1 MKSYLLQY
9 FKPSP
14 QSEFRTRPDVIKRPG
29 GKLLDLINGGANKER
44 GWEKWAL
51 PLGCGWF
58 GAKIF
63 GGVPTERIQI
73 TENSLANPSPEGL
86 NNFCEF
92 FLDFDGQKEYS
103 QYRRDLSLNDAVAS
117 VEYTV
122 DGARFRRELF
132 TSYPDRVAVL
142 RLTSDKP
149 NALSFKLFAEIPFVK
164 DFGSKV
170 GDGHGKSGKVECLPD
185 RILLTGKMEFYEIHY
200 EGQLRWQ
207 AVGGTVACTPD
218 GIQFHDATEVVIYF
232 TCATNYRLE
241 SRVFLE
247 PDPKK
252 KLAPYPMPH
261 ETVEKTLADAMA
273 QGYDALKERHLAD
286 YHALFNRASEGCSSR
301 MWRQTS

>member
-1 MKSYLLQY
+1 MKHLALAILFLVSFSPAFSQNPTTPMKSYLLQY

-14 QSEFRTRPDVIKRPG
+14 QSESRTRPDVIKRPG

-92 FLDFDGQKEYS
+92 FLDFYGQKEYS

-149 NALSFKLFAEIPFVK
+149 NALSFKLFADIPFVK
-164 DFGSKV
+164 DFG
-170 GDGHGKSGKVECLPD
+170 
-185 RILLTGKMEFYEIHY
+185 
-200 EGQLRWQ
+200 
-207 AVGGTVACTPD
+207 
-218 GIQFHDATEVVIYF
+218 
-232 TCATNYRLE
+232 
-241 SRVFLE
+241 
-247 PDPKK
+247 
-252 KLAPYPMPH
+252 
-261 ETVEKTLADAMA
+261 
-273 QGYDALKERHLAD
+273 
-286 YHALFNRASEGCSSR
+286 
-301 MWRQTS
+301 